1 MNITYQFFK
10 PTDMEASKSIVPA
23 SLNFKGGTID
33 GKDSTLID
41 GKLHG
46 TTITST
52 DNTPIYISSMAHL
65 TECVINCHDLMIE
78 GHFTGTINAK
88 GKVELAAGCV
98 VVGILN
104 KSDEVYMATLAD
116 VDDLQVRSI
125 KTPKVTS
132 LPIAAKESAFS
143 SAFKQPMTA
152 SAGY

>member
-1 MNITYQFFK
+1 MSKNYQFFK
-10 PTDMEASKSIVPA
+10 PTDIEASKSLVPE
-23 SLNFKGGTID
+23 SLIFKGGTID

-52 DNTPIYISSMAHL
+52 DSTPVYISSLAHL
-65 TECVINCHDLMIE
+65 TECVINCHDLLIE

-98 VVGILN
+98 VVGVLN
-104 KSDEVYMATLAD
+104 KDGEVYMATLAD

-125 KTPKVTS
+125 KTPKLTS
-132 LPIAAKESAFS
+132 LPIAAKESAFG
-143 SAFKQPMTA
+143 SAFKQPITA